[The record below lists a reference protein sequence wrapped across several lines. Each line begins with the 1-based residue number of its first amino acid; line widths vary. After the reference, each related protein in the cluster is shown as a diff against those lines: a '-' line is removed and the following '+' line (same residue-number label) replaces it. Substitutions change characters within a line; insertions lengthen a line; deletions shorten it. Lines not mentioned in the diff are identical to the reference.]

1 MNARE
6 IDDAAAAWVARND
19 AGQLSAEDRAALD
32 AWLAQDRRHA
42 GAYARARAVF
52 ALSGRAET
60 ASAQQG
66 PAPDA
71 PHERLPMQLARP
83 RRRWAGAAV
92 AAAALLATAI
102 GSIAWLRPAP
112 QDRFAT
118 AQGEV
123 RRLSLDDGSTLTLNT
138 ASRAHVYWSDAER
151 RVRLL
156 EGEALFDVASDPQR
170 PFIVESAATTVRAVG
185 TSFTVRRFEA
195 DRIEVVVRE
204 GVVAVDSLD
213 SPGSPSTELVANMRA
228 LDQPGMAPT
237 VEPFGEDLVTQHLAW
252 REGMIA
258 FDGDTLADAAREFAR
273 YSATPLRVDDAEVA
287 QLRVVGL
294 FASNDPAGF
303 ARAAALSLGLETEID
318 EDGIRL
324 RARRHTR

>member
-1 MNARE
+1 VSARE
-6 IDDAAAAWVARND
+6 IDDAAAAWVARSD
-19 AGQLSAEDRAALD
+19 AGSLSEQDRVALE
-32 AWLAQDRRHA
+32 AWLALDPRHA

-52 ALSGRAET
+52 AWSGRT
-60 ASAQQG
+60 GASPIQQR

-71 PHERLPMQLARP
+71 QHESRPKQHLRPH
-83 RRRWAGAAV
+83 RRWPGAAV
-92 AAAALLATAI
+92 AALVLLATAI
-102 GSIAWLRPAP
+102 GSFAYLRLLP
-112 QDRFAT
+112 QDRFVT

-138 ASRAHVYWSDAER
+138 ASRVHVYWSDAER

-156 EGEALFDVASDPQR
+156 EGEALFDVASDPKR
-170 PFIVESAATTVRAVG
+170 PFIVESAATAVRAVG

-195 DRIEVVVRE
+195 DRIEIVVRE

-213 SPGSPSTELVANMRA
+213 LPGLPSVKLVANTRA
-228 LDQPGMAPT
+228 LDQPGLAPR
-237 VEPFGEDLVTQHLAW
+237 VEPFDQDQLTKHLSW
-252 REGMIA
+252 RDGMIA
-258 FDGDTLADAAREFAR
+258 FDGDTLAEAAREFAR

-324 RARRHTR
+324 RAPRNSR